1 MSLLRFILLLPFA
14 STCFGFQI
22 FLTPANVIGG
32 SGSYPSNTWNTGSFN
47 ATHVLDQQA
56 GPVSDIFGV
65 NYWINP
71 DNGPAN
77 AYIVIDL
84 GAQFQIT
91 SMTLFNTHNS
101 QFGDR
106 GTGNFSF
113 EASNSVTNL
122 GAAGSDLS
130 GSITNILNGALSAA
144 PVSDPISGQ
153 PFAVSN
159 TNTFRY
165 IKFEPHSV
173 ASANTPFAPNVYG
186 FNEVRVFSDVVPEPS
201 SMALLGGGLLAGLA
215 TLARRRR
222 R

>member
-1 MSLLRFILLLPFA
+1 MSLSRLTLLVSLVG
-14 STCFGFQI
+14 TCYGFQI
-22 FLTPANVIGG
+22 NLSPANVIGG
-32 SGSYPSNTWNTGSFN
+32 SGSYQGTWNTGGFN
-47 ATHVLDQQA
+47 ATHVLDQQT
-56 GPVSDIFGV
+56 GPVNDVFGV

-113 EASNSVTNL
+113 EASNSITAPGVL
-122 GAAGSDLS
+122 GSDLS
-130 GSITNILNGALSAA
+130 GAITTILNGALSAA
-144 PVSDPISGQ
+144 PVSNPISGQ
-153 PFAVSN
+153 TFAVSN

-173 ASANTPFAPNVYG
+173 ASANAPCCGTNVYG
-186 FNEVRVFSDVVPEPS
+186 LNEVRVFSDAVPEPS

-215 TLARRRR
+215 SLARRRR